1 MDNRTKI
8 HCSVIME
15 LDELPTHDDDNDQAD
30 RISAS
35 GDEATEQLIQ
45 VSIVNSQRSLGLSF
59 DTEGIGVSMDA
70 GD

>member
-1 MDNRTKI
+1 
-8 HCSVIME
+8 ME